1 MGCCMS
7 RVFIATGKV
16 AKTPYRL
23 EKIERNIY
31 SIEELCYSL
40 VQSAQFLDTSVMDPA
55 LVDWISNECG
65 LPDLAAVLRPM
76 LGRPRALT
84 EFVSAILGYAG
95 YVSQDKQIRTKQ
107 IVASGQGM
115 EPFERI
121 LKRAEYLRGNGQVY
135 QALEQYEALLEALP
149 APERSMRRQVYCRM
163 GGIYTGLF
171 RFRSAAE
178 CFGKAYDLLQDPE
191 VYLQYLAA
199 VRFSLSDAEYVSF
212 VSEHPESYNA
222 SMELERRVRAA
233 HEEYE
238 KSAMKLRIARMKRY
252 RAMGQETS
260 YETSLH
266 EILQELKDDYRKTK
280 APSL

>member
-1 MGCCMS
+1 MS
-7 RVFIATGKV
+7 RVFIATGEV

-76 LGRPRALT
+76 LGRQRALT

-115 EPFERI
+115 
-121 LKRAEYLRGNGQVY
+121 
-135 QALEQYEALLEALP
+135 ALEQYEALLEALP

-252 RAMGQETS
+252 RVA
-260 YETSLH
+260 
-266 EILQELKDDYRKTK
+266 
-280 APSL
+280 APAWK

>member
-7 RVFIATGKV
+7 RVFIATGEV

-76 LGRPRALT
+76 LGRQRALT
-84 EFVSAILGYAG
+84 E

-252 RAMGQETS
+252 REMGQETS